1 MSLEIMTEDYIF
13 NINKNFLFPITG
25 IIGCYFNK

>member
-25 IIGCYFNK
+25 IIGAYLNR